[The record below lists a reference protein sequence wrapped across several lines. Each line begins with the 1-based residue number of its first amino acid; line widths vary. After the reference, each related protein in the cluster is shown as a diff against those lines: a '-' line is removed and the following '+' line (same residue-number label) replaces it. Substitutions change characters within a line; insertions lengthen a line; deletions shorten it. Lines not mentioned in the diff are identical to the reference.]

1 MKDIF
6 RVFSYLKG
14 YKREIALNI
23 FFNLLYVFASLFS
36 FAMII
41 PFVTVLFGIIKAPE
55 LCPEFAINKDVLIDY
70 LSWHL
75 NSYKET
81 YGLFYCLGIL
91 SILYIFFAFLSA
103 LFRYLGMYFLA
114 PVRNG
119 VIKDLRNDIYFKI
132 TILPLSF
139 FSNKRK
145 GDLISRMSS
154 DLSDIEFSV
163 VSSLQMLVKDP
174 IMVIV
179 FVIALVIASYKLV
192 LFTLIVLPLS
202 ALLIRRIGSSL
213 KRNSEKGQNQIG
225 TILSTTEEALG
236 GTRVIRAYNAE
247 DIVKKKFVNQNS
259 EFTRLMT
266 KIYRRRELATPLTEI
281 FAILAM
287 VLIVLFGGNM
297 VIKGELHPSILI
309 GFVILF
315 ARIIAPMQ
323 SVTNAYYNL
332 QKGSAAASRL
342 YEVLD
347 AKEKIIEKK
356 NPQPINT
363 LNTKIEYKNVSFTY
377 IEEEGKQ
384 ELVLNDVSLE
394 IIKGQTIAIVGK
406 SGAGKSTL
414 IDLLPRFQD
423 CSSGDILIDEVS
435 IKDLD
440 INMLRSVVGIVSQES
455 ILFNDTIFGNIAF
468 GKDVN
473 INDVIEAARAAN
485 AHDFIS
491 KLPKGYYTNIGD
503 RGLNLSGGERQRIC
517 IARAILKNPSI
528 LLLDEATSALDTES
542 ERLVQNSL
550 ENLMRGRT
558 TLVIAHRLSTIINA
572 DKIIVMDKGQIIE
585 QGTHQEL
592 LSQKGAYSDLVK
604 LQTL

>member
-36 FAMII
+36 FTMII

-192 LFTLIVLPLS
+192 LFTLLVLPLS

-297 VIKGELHPSILI
+297 VIRGELHPSILI

-347 AKEKIIEKK
+347 AKEKIIEKE
-356 NPQPINT
+356 NPVPIKT

-384 ELVLNDVSLE
+384 ELVLNNVSLD
-394 IIKGQTIAIVGK
+394 INKGQTIAIVGK

-473 INDVIEAARAAN
+473 INDVIEAAKAAN

>member
-36 FAMII
+36 FTMII

-81 YGLFYCLGIL
+81 YGLFYCLGVL

-192 LFTLIVLPLS
+192 LFTLLVLPLS

-423 CSSGDILIDEVS
+423 CSSGDILIDDVS

>member
-36 FAMII
+36 FTMII

-81 YGLFYCLGIL
+81 YGLFYCLGVL

-192 LFTLIVLPLS
+192 LFTLLVLPLS

-297 VIKGELHPSILI
+297 VIRGELHPSILI

-347 AKEKIIEKK
+347 AKEKIIEKE
-356 NPQPINT
+356 NPVPINT

-394 IIKGQTIAIVGK
+394 IIKGQTVAIVGK

-572 DKIIVMDKGQIIE
+572 DKILVMDKGQIIE

>member
-36 FAMII
+36 FTMII

-81 YGLFYCLGIL
+81 YGLFYCLGVL

-192 LFTLIVLPLS
+192 LFTLLVLPLS

-297 VIKGELHPSILI
+297 VIRGELHPSILI

-347 AKEKIIEKK
+347 AKEKIIEKE

-384 ELVLNDVSLE
+384 ELVLNNVSLD
-394 IIKGQTIAIVGK
+394 INKGQTIAIVGK

-572 DKIIVMDKGQIIE
+572 DKILVMDKGQIIE

>member
-36 FAMII
+36 FTMII

-75 NSYKET
+75 NSFKET

-154 DLSDIEFSV
+154 DLADIEFSV

-192 LFTLIVLPLS
+192 LFTLLVLPLS
-202 ALLIRRIGSSL
+202 ALLIRRIGASL

-297 VIKGELHPSILI
+297 VIRGELHPSILI

-347 AKEKIIEKK
+347 AKEKIIEKE

-384 ELVLNDVSLE
+384 ELVLNNVSLD
-394 IIKGQTIAIVGK
+394 INKGQTIAIVGK

-572 DKIIVMDKGQIIE
+572 DKILVMDKGQIIE